1 MYRNFNSQIK
11 LSVRLKLSDFI
22 GTEREKEVMNK
33 ISSIWEDL
41 EFPFILYL
49 WYEEDKDVSHDILR
63 KFIKKLKQNLS
74 LKIFL
79 CSLNIFQHIYINT
92 SN

>member
-49 WYEEDKDVSHDILR
+49 WYEEDKDVSTKLIISHATKR
-63 KFIKKLKQNLS
+63 K
-74 LKIFL
+74 
-79 CSLNIFQHIYINT
+79 
-92 SN
+92 